1 MSDTPPPTIDITLT
15 PHWLRVW
22 GILGLF
28 AALVVLGLIG
38 AAASP
43 LDDGQP
49 VILTRERLAI
59 KHYLDAANQW
69 SQQLDTMALRFD
81 ALGPMALTSVPITT
95 TGALTVSLPASLT
108 LSTPVSL
115 SLPTEAP
122 LPAPYPP
129 ASQPVNL
136 YDRAQ
141 RAEQAIADLQAIEVE
156 MQRSEVPPALS
167 GLHALAQTTLQEFAR
182 WSAALLDHLGAPST
196 ATVAAFQ
203 SAREAAGVAWQ
214 SFRAA
219 LQAQPG
225 MATP

>member
-1 MSDTPPPTIDITLT
+1 MTDTPPPTIDITLT

-43 LDDGQP
+43 RVDGQP

-59 KHYLDAANQW
+59 KRYLDAADHW
-69 SQQLDTMALRFD
+69 SQQFDDMALRFD
-81 ALGPMALTSVPITT
+81 ALGPTALTSVPITM

-115 SLPTEAP
+115 SLPTEAL

-141 RAEQAIADLQAIEVE
+141 RAEQAITDLQAIEVDL
-156 MQRSEVPPALS
+156 QRIEVPPALG